1 MKNQVLVRRYA
12 EGLAGALK
20 SADEFEAVRLELA
33 EFSDLLETNANLRR
47 ALLLPFLP
55 ADKKTRIVEEV
66 LDRQSCL
73 EKTRRFLHLL
83 LRHRRMEI
91 LSPVL
96 RDLPSLWNEHQGIV
110 SFEIHSVVP
119 VKDSQRIKLEA
130 ELRKLEGRPVSCA
143 YVLDSGIV
151 GGLYIKKGNM
161 VYDVSLKGQLE
172 RLKEI
177 IRER

>member
-1 MKNQVLVRRYA
+1 MRNQALVKRYA

-20 SADEFEAVRLELA
+20 SVEEYDAVRRELS
-33 EFSDLLETNANLRR
+33 EFSDILETNANLRDV
-47 ALLLPFLP
+47 LLRPFLP
-55 ADKKTRIVEEV
+55 AEKKTRIVEDV

-73 EKTRRFLHLL
+73 EKTRRFVHLL

-96 RDLPSLWNEHQGIV
+96 RDLPSLWNEHHGVV
-110 SFEIHSVVP
+110 SFEIRSVVP
-119 VKDSQRIKLEA
+119 VEDGQRIKLEA

-143 YVLDSGIV
+143 YVLDPGIV

>member
-1 MKNQVLVRRYA
+1 MRNQVLVRRYA

-20 SADEFEAVRLELA
+20 SVEEYDAVRRELV
-33 EFSDLLETNANLRR
+33 EFSDLLETNANLRE
-47 ALLLPFLP
+47 ALLRPFLP
-55 ADKKTRIVEEV
+55 AEKKTRIVQDV

-73 EKTRRFLHLL
+73 EKTRRFVNLL

-96 RDLPSLWNEHQGIV
+96 RDLPSLWNEHQGVV
-110 SFEIHSVVP
+110 SFEIRSVVP
-119 VKDSQRIKLEA
+119 VEDGQRIKLEA
-130 ELRKLEGRPVSCA
+130 ELRKLEGRPVSCT
-143 YVLDSGIV
+143 YVLDPGIV

-161 VYDVSLKGQLE
+161 IYDVSLKGQLE